1 MNECVSEPL
10 TNLRIFNYFG
20 DIQDETEEK
29 ATRNIAMEPN
39 SLLVVIPSKED
50 TRSSITL
57 NVIIKHSTSEVTYI
71 YIFLF
76 FRTSDDT
83 SNKDSENARPSI
95 QIGYENTFLCSLISK
110 L

>member
-1 MNECVSEPL
+1 MNECVSEVL

-20 DIQDETEEK
+20 DIQDES
-29 ATRNIAMEPN
+29 I
-39 SLLVVIPSKED
+39 VIPSKED

-83 SNKDSENARPSI
+83 SNRDSENAQPSI